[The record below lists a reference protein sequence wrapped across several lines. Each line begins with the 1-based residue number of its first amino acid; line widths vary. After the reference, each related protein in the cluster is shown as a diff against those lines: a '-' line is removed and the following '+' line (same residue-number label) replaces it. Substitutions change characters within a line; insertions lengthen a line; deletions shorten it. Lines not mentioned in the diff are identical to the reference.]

1 MKIQLLC
8 ISAYKSSRNLQKFLV
23 YGESWALGNRV
34 QKLSMFC
41 CPEIVIVFFLNG
53 VNDIASLIRFR
64 IPWSYLGQILVK

>member
-8 ISAYKSSRNLQKFLV
+8 ISASKSSRNLQKFLV

-41 CPEIVIVFFLNG
+41 CPEIVIVFFKD